1 MDEHHAL
8 TWALYLLGSDA
19 LQVAFRHM
27 VRIRKPTQ
35 DAATLVRRFTWAL
48 EAPRCWFRMVY
59 GYIDQCDFRVPL
71 HHRVRPGCQG
81 GRGDAPR
88 GGDVKPKEASRFDG
102 RGKGHKGAAAPT
114 HLTLIVARKTKSRSM
129 AHENTSSA

>member
-1 MDEHHAL
+1 MEVSEDEHHAL

-81 GRGDAPR
+81 GRGDAQ
-88 GGDVKPKEASRFDG
+88 AHSG
-102 RGKGHKGAAAPT
+102 RG
-114 HLTLIVARKTKSRSM
+114 
-129 AHENTSSA
+129 